1 MSAADLKKSLKE
13 LRPKFTSVE
22 EEVAYHTAAKKALAN
37 KEKMAKLRE
46 MKKTNKSDKAPLPTA
61 SSTEGPVSPLP
72 PKRKAQKKTEA
83 ETPAA
88 IPAPVSAKR
97 EALLAQ
103 LAALG
108 SA

>member
-22 EEVAYHTAAKKALAN
+22 E
-37 KEKMAKLRE
+37 
-46 MKKTNKSDKAPLPTA
+46 
-61 SSTEGPVSPLP
+61 
-72 PKRKAQKKTEA
+72 
-83 ETPAA
+83 
-88 IPAPVSAKR
+88 AKR

>member
-46 MKKTNKSDKAPLPTA
+46 MKKANKSDKAPLPTA
-61 SSTEGPVSPLP
+61 SSTEGPASPP
-72 PKRKAQKKTEA
+72 PKKKAQKKTEA
-83 ETPAA
+83 ATPV
-88 IPAPVSAKR
+88 PVSAKR

>member
-46 MKKTNKSDKAPLPTA
+46 MKKANKSGTAPPPTA
-61 SSTEGPVSPLP
+61 SSQEGPVSPP
-72 PKRKAQKKTEA
+72 PKKKAPKKTEA
-83 ETPAA
+83 AT
-88 IPAPVSAKR
+88 PAPVSAKR

>member
-1 MSAADLKKSLKE
+1 MSAPDLNKSLKE
-13 LRPKFTSVE
+13 LLPKFTSVE

-72 PKRKAQKKTEA
+72 PKKKAQKKTD
-83 ETPAA
+83 AA
-88 IPAPVSAKR
+88 TPAPVSAKR

>member
-46 MKKTNKSDKAPLPTA
+46 MKKANKSDTAPPPTA
-61 SSTEGPVSPLP
+61 SSLITEGPASPLP
-72 PKRKAQKKTEA
+72 PKRKAAKKSEA
-83 ETPAA
+83 AT
-88 IPAPVSAKR
+88 PAPVSAKR